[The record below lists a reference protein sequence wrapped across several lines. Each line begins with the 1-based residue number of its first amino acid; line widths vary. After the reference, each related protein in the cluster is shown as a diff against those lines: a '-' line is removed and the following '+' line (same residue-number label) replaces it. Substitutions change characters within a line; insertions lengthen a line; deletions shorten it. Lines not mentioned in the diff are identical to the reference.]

1 MKIEIKRTE
10 VRAEAIS
17 GTLTINGQFIC
28 HTVEN
33 RLAALPIGTYSI
45 QRHYCKQYN
54 RFMPLVSHPE
64 HANRHPEHTNSHPE
78 LVSGSK
84 TCEHCQQLE
93 EEEVSLN
100 TTLPCYC
107 PMLKPGNGVHGRT
120 DGSILL
126 GTLIVPGCLKH
137 PLAAFDPLAE
147 RIRKALSRNKEITL
161 TICHPERPHC
171 HPELVSGS
179 DNPQQQ
185 MLKQVQHD
193 KRQGL
198 HDKRQVQ
205 HNNQSPN

>member
-10 VRAEAIS
+10 ARAEAIS

-33 RLAALPIGTYSI
+33 RLTALPAGQYRII
-45 QRHYCKQYN
+45 RHYCKQYN
-54 RFMPLVSHPE
+54 RFMPLVG
-64 HANRHPEHTNSHPE
+64 HPE

-84 TCEHCQQLE
+84 TCEQCQQLE

-100 TTLPCYC
+100 TTLPSYC
-107 PMLKPGNGVHGRT
+107 PMLKPGNGVQGRT

-147 RIRKALSRNKEITL
+147 RIRKAIARNTTITL
-161 TICHPERPHC
+161 TIS
-171 HPELVSGS
+171 L
-179 DNPQQQ
+179 
-185 MLKQVQHD
+185 
-193 KRQGL
+193 
-198 HDKRQVQ
+198 
-205 HNNQSPN
+205 

>member
-10 VRAEAIS
+10 ARAEAIS

-33 RLAALPIGTYSI
+33 RLAALPVGTYSI

-64 HANRHPEHTNSHPE
+64 HTNRHPE

-84 TCEHCQQLE
+84 TCEQCQQLE

-107 PMLKPGNGVHGRT
+107 PMLKPGNGVQGRT

-171 HPELVSGS
+171 HPGHTNRHPELVSGS

-193 KRQGL
+193 KRQ
-198 HDKRQVQ
+198 VQ
-205 HNNQSPN
+205 HNNQTPN

>member
-10 VRAEAIS
+10 ARAEAIS

-33 RLAALPIGTYSI
+33 RLTALPVGTYSI

-54 RFMPLVSHPE
+54 RIMPLVGHPE
-64 HANRHPEHTNSHPE
+64 HANRHPEHTNRHPE

-84 TCEHCQQLE
+84 TCEQCQQLE

-107 PMLKPGNGVHGRT
+107 PMLKPGNGVQGRT

-147 RIRKALSRNKEITL
+147 RIRKAIARNTTITL
-161 TICHPERPHC
+161 TIS
-171 HPELVSGS
+171 L
-179 DNPQQQ
+179 
-185 MLKQVQHD
+185 
-193 KRQGL
+193 
-198 HDKRQVQ
+198 
-205 HNNQSPN
+205 

>member
-10 VRAEAIS
+10 ARAEAIS

-33 RLAALPIGTYSI
+33 RLTALPAGQYRII
-45 QRHYCKQYN
+45 RHYCKQYN
-54 RFMPLVSHPE
+54 RFMPLVG
-64 HANRHPEHTNSHPE
+64 HPE

-84 TCEHCQQLE
+84 TCEQCQQLE

-107 PMLKPGNGVHGRT
+107 PMLKPGNGVQGRT

-137 PLAAFDPLAE
+137 PLAAFDQLAE
-147 RIRKALSRNKEITL
+147 RIRKAIARNTTITL
-161 TICHPERPHC
+161 TIS
-171 HPELVSGS
+171 L
-179 DNPQQQ
+179 
-185 MLKQVQHD
+185 
-193 KRQGL
+193 
-198 HDKRQVQ
+198 
-205 HNNQSPN
+205 

>member
-33 RLAALPIGTYSI
+33 RLAALPVGTYSI

-54 RFMPLVSHPE
+54 RFMPLVGHPE
-64 HANRHPEHTNSHPE
+64 QTNRHPE

-100 TTLPCYC
+100 TTLPCSC
-107 PMLKPGNGVHGRT
+107 PMLKPGNGIHGRT

-126 GTLIVPGCLKH
+126 GTLIIPGCLKH

-147 RIRKALSRNKEITL
+147 RIRKAIARNTTISL
-161 TICHPERPHC
+161 TIS
-171 HPELVSGS
+171 L
-179 DNPQQQ
+179 
-185 MLKQVQHD
+185 
-193 KRQGL
+193 
-198 HDKRQVQ
+198 
-205 HNNQSPN
+205 